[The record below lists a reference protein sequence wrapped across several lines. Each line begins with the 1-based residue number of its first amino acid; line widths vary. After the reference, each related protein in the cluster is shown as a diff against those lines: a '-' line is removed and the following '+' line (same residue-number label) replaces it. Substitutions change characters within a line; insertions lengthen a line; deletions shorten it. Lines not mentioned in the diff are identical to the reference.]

1 MDVNTDEMKKSGSRF
16 QVARVDSKDE
26 DARENLDIESNEAQT
41 KISGRKK
48 SPDHKKSKLANID
61 TSPPETSNDGRV
73 DFSNCPES
81 PCATFSLSGDSM
93 RSRGSLEYTKTNCVM
108 NTIEALPCVDHY
120 RNIFSA
126 TGGNL
131 KVRPTLAELH
141 EELDDDEIRCIRK
154 DGGYEG
160 SAQDIL
166 GQGEKV
172 VTSNPVRFG
181 WIQGVLIGDPRRL
194 VYSDSRRGGW
204 LTQGEVAGVS
214 DSRRGGWCT
223 VTQGEVAGVTNR
235 TRSPCRPTEFITQYT
250 TAVVSLGSHVR
261 WLSVICVLVK
271 VYFSAGEC
279 HTCQGDGQE
288 SVTSSFTSRLP
299 SDCQRFSP
307 KQFPSCYMKEI
318 RCILNI
324 FGVMLFIRLPWVVG
338 NAGIIQASCIV
349 LLSGLVTT
357 LTAISMTAICTN
369 GEVKGGGAY
378 YMISR
383 SLGPEFGGAIGII
396 FSVANTVAVAMYV
409 VGFSETVRE
418 ILERYDCV
426 MTDKLNDVRIIGSIT
441 IIILLAIAIV
451 GMNWE
456 ARAQVIL
463 LVILTLAILNFFVG
477 LCIPPTPTQMSQGF
491 LGIKEVFLTNLLD
504 RYEKDETFFSVFA
517 VFFPAATGI
526 LAGANISGDLK
537 DASKSIPKGTFLAIL
552 ITTLVYLLI
561 AIFSGACILRN
572 ANGIILVSA
581 AATNVTHILNNSTG
595 QTIASVVNTT
605 TVASVESFI
614 RNASYLVVEMTS
626 AWGPLILAGIFSA
639 TLSSALA
646 SLMSA
651 PKVFQALCKDKIFPF
666 LEYFGVGYGANDT
679 PRRAFILCFFI
690 GFAFNMIADLNAIA
704 PLISNFFLMS
714 YALINFSCF
723 DASIANSPG
732 WRPSFR
738 FYSKWLSLGGAILCI
753 VVMFI
758 INWITAFVTFGCVG
772 TLFLYVHHRKPDV
785 NWGSSTQAHVYRSVL
800 QSALKL
806 VRIGTHV
813 KNFRP
818 QVLVMSGEPET
829 RPALVDFCTHITKKM
844 GLMVCG
850 NVIIGKQGDHLRKI
864 HSEAPYHY
872 FSRRHIRSF
881 YSVATASTF
890 QLGAQALM
898 QNVGIGKFRPNLL
911 ILGFKSNWQI
921 DNPENVQQYLE
932 VIHDAFD
939 LRMGVGI
946 LRVKEGFGLDIET
959 NLSLFHQEPQDDDD
973 QSDDESPEGSPSQPQ
988 VSTSQIES
996 EVSKGQSNGQTVE
1009 VDQTIKINHEPED
1022 EFGRGDAPDPLINPL
1037 LLAKLNTQVLKTMN
1051 IFRTKEKGTIDV
1063 WWLFDDGGLTLLL
1076 PYILTTKPYWRGC
1089 RLRVFAA
1096 GTKRGDLG
1104 YEQRQLATLL
1114 AKFRIDCKDMTVLPE
1129 INKKPNEESVRMFN
1143 SYLAPWKL
1151 DTQKGE
1157 TKKKF
1162 PWKTTDD
1169 ELELLREKTQRQIR
1183 LRELL
1188 LERSKDAALIVMT
1201 LPMPRKSTCP
1211 AGLYMCW
1218 IDTLTRDMPPILL
1231 VRGNQES
1238 VLTFYS

>member
-1 MDVNTDEMKKSGSRF
+1 MDLNTEEMKKSGSRF

-26 DARENLDIESNEAQT
+26 DARDNLEAEAES
-41 KISGRKK
+41 RKK
-48 SPDHKKSKLANID
+48 SPDHQKKSVNLPKID
-61 TSPPETSNDGRV
+61 TSAPNTSSDGRV
-73 DFSNCPES
+73 DFNNCPES

-93 RSRGSLEYTKTNCVM
+93 RSRGSIEYTKTNCVM

-126 TGGNL
+126 TGGNM
-131 KVRPTLAELH
+131 KARPTLAELH
-141 EELDDDEIRCIRK
+141 EELDDDELRSNRK
-154 DGGYEG
+154 DGGPGFEG
-160 SAQDIL
+160 STQDIL
-166 GQGEKV
+166 ALGEKV
-172 VTSNPVRFG
+172 VVTNHPVRFG
-181 WIQGVLIGDPRRL
+181 WIQGVL
-194 VYSDSRRGGW
+194 
-204 LTQGEVAGVS
+204 
-214 DSRRGGWCT
+214 
-223 VTQGEVAGVTNR
+223 
-235 TRSPCRPTEFITQYT
+235 
-250 TAVVSLGSHVR
+250 
-261 WLSVICVLVK
+261 
-271 VYFSAGEC
+271 
-279 HTCQGDGQE
+279 
-288 SVTSSFTSRLP
+288 
-299 SDCQRFSP
+299 
-307 KQFPSCYMKEI
+307 I

-338 NAGIIQASCIV
+338 NAGIIQASLIV

-396 FSVANTVAVAMYV
+396 FSIANAVAVAMYV
-409 VGFSETVRE
+409 VGFSETVRD
-418 ILERYDCV
+418 ILVRYDCL
-426 MTDKLNDVRIIGSIT
+426 MTDEMNDIRIIGSVTIT
-441 IIILLAIAIV
+441 ILLAIAII

-456 ARAQVIL
+456 ARAQVVL

-477 LCIPPTPTQMSQGF
+477 LCIPPSPEQMSRGF
-491 LGIKEVFLTNLLD
+491 LGLNVEVFVTNIFAD
-504 RYEKDETFFSVFA
+504 YEDDQTFFSVFS

-526 LAGANISGDLK
+526 LAGANISGDLR
-537 DASKSIPKGTFLAIL
+537 DASKSIPKGTFLAIF
-552 ITTLVYLLI
+552 ITTAIYLLI
-561 AIFSGACILRN
+561 AVFSGASVLRE
-572 ANGIILVSA
+572 ANGILLVGAAVANVSGVLNGSA
-581 AATNVTHILNNSTG
+581 STVLSSVLTTSTAA
-595 QTIASVVNTT
+595 ASVVGAN
-605 TVASVESFI
+605 VN
-614 RNASYLVVEMTS
+614 NASYSVQPTSPAARVFTSGEYSYTRNFVGNCSLVPDGCHFGLLHSYQVIEMAS

-666 LEYFGVGYGANDT
+666 LEYFGVGYGANEN
-679 PRRAFILCFFI
+679 PRRAFLLCFAI
-690 GFAFNMIADLNAIA
+690 GFAFQMIADLNAIA

-738 FYSKWLSLGGAILCI
+738 FYSKWLSLGGAMLCV

-758 INWITAFVTFGCVG
+758 INWITALITFGCVG
-772 TLFLYVHHRKPDV
+772 SLFLYVHHRKPDV

-818 QVLVMSGEPET
+818 QVLVLSGEPDT

-850 NVIIGKQGDHLRKI
+850 NVIIGKQADHLRKI
-864 HSEAPYHY
+864 HSDAPYNY
-872 FSRRHIRSF
+872 FFRRHIKSF
-881 YSVATASTF
+881 YSVTTASTF

-898 QNVGIGKFRPNLL
+898 QNVGIGKFRPNLV
-911 ILGFKSNWQI
+911 ILGFKSNWQT
-921 DNPENVQQYLE
+921 DNPEFVQQYLE

-939 LRMGVGI
+939 MKLGVGI

-959 NLSLFHQEPQDDDD
+959 NTSVFHQEEDV
-973 QSDDESPEGSPSQPQ
+973 SDDESPEGTPGAQNSH
-988 VSTSQIES
+988 VGEG
-996 EVSKGQSNGQTVE
+996 KGEADLEAGQRNGKTVE
-1009 VDQTIKINHEPED
+1009 KKEKVASEPE
-1022 EFGRGDAPDPLINPL
+1022 EEEGRGDGPEQLVNPLNPL
-1037 LLAKLNTQVLKTMN
+1037 LLTKLNTQVLKTMN
-1051 IFRTKEKGTIDV
+1051 KFRHKEKGTIDV

-1076 PYILTTKPYWRGC
+1076 PYILTTKPYWGGC

-1129 INKKPNEESVRMFN
+1129 INKKPSEESVRMFN
-1143 SYLAPWKL
+1143 SYLNPWRL

-1157 TKKKF
+1157 TKKRF
-1162 PWKTTDD
+1162 PWKTTED
-1169 ELELLREKTQRQIR
+1169 ELELLREKTQRHIR

-1201 LPMPRKSTCP
+1201 LPMPRKVSCA

>member
-1 MDVNTDEMKKSGSRF
+1 
-16 QVARVDSKDE
+16 
-26 DARENLDIESNEAQT
+26 
-41 KISGRKK
+41 
-48 SPDHKKSKLANID
+48 
-61 TSPPETSNDGRV
+61 
-73 DFSNCPES
+73 
-81 PCATFSLSGDSM
+81 
-93 RSRGSLEYTKTNCVM
+93 
-108 NTIEALPCVDHY
+108 
-120 RNIFSA
+120 
-126 TGGNL
+126 
-131 KVRPTLAELH
+131 
-141 EELDDDEIRCIRK
+141 
-154 DGGYEG
+154 
-160 SAQDIL
+160 
-166 GQGEKV
+166 
-172 VTSNPVRFG
+172 
-181 WIQGVLIGDPRRL
+181 
-194 VYSDSRRGGW
+194 
-204 LTQGEVAGVS
+204 
-214 DSRRGGWCT
+214 
-223 VTQGEVAGVTNR
+223 
-235 TRSPCRPTEFITQYT
+235 
-250 TAVVSLGSHVR
+250 
-261 WLSVICVLVK
+261 
-271 VYFSAGEC
+271 
-279 HTCQGDGQE
+279 
-288 SVTSSFTSRLP
+288 
-299 SDCQRFSP
+299 
-307 KQFPSCYMKEI
+307 
-318 RCILNI
+318 
-324 FGVMLFIRLPWVVG
+324 
-338 NAGIIQASCIV
+338 
-349 LLSGLVTT
+349 
-357 LTAISMTAICTN
+357 
-369 GEVKGGGAY
+369 
-378 YMISR
+378 MISR

-396 FSVANTVAVAMYV
+396 FSVANAVAVAMYV
-409 VGFSETVRE
+409 VGFAETVRD
-418 ILERYDCV
+418 ILVKYDCV
-426 MTDKLNDVRIIGSIT
+426 ITDEMNDIRIIGSIT
-441 IIILLAIAIV
+441 ITILLAIALV

-477 LCIPPTPTQMSQGF
+477 LCIPPSDEQMSKGF
-491 LGIKEVFLTNLLD
+491 IGIREVFTTNVFSD
-504 RYEKDETFFSVFA
+504 YEEKETFFSVFS

-526 LAGANISGDLK
+526 LAGANISGDLR
-537 DASKSIPKGTFLAIL
+537 DASKSIPKGTFLAIF
-552 ITTLVYLLI
+552 ITTAVYLLI
-561 AIFSGACILRN
+561 AWFSGASVLRQ
-572 ANGIILVSA
+572 ANGIILASA
-581 AATNVTHILNNSTG
+581 ATLNVSDLLGNSSTPGPLGAGGSVINTSYSLANSLTNKAVFTLG
-595 QTIASVVNTT
+595 QY
-605 TVASVESFI
+605 
-614 RNASYLVVEMTS
+614 SYSKDFVSNCSLVPEGCKYGLLHSYQVVEMVS

-666 LEYFGVGYGANDT
+666 LEYFGVGYGANDN
-679 PRRAFILCFFI
+679 PRRAFLLCFAI
-690 GFAFNMIADLNAIA
+690 GFAFNMIADLNLIA

-738 FYSKWLSLGGAILCI
+738 FYSKWLSLGGAVLCI

-829 RPALVDFCTHITKKM
+829 RPALVDFCTHITRKM

-850 NVIIGKQGDHLRKI
+850 NVIIGKQADNLRKI
-864 HSEAPYHY
+864 HSEAPYNY
-872 FSRRHIRSF
+872 FSNRHIKSF
-881 YSVATASTF
+881 YSVTTASTF

-911 ILGFKSNWQI
+911 ILGFKSNWQT
-921 DNPENVQQYLE
+921 DNPDSVQQYLD

-939 LRMGVGI
+939 LKMGVGI

-959 NLSLFHQEPQDDDD
+959 NTSVFHEDLGQDDDD
-973 QSDDESPEGSPSQPQ
+973 ASDDDSPRGTPAAAPV
-988 VSTSQIES
+988 VSRDES
-996 EVSKGQSNGQTVE
+996 EMEKGQSNGKSLGASKSKVNLE
-1009 VDQTIKINHEPED
+1009 EE
-1022 EFGRGDAPDPLINPL
+1022 EGRGDGLDLNNPLIL
-1037 LLAKLNTQVLKTMN
+1037 CKLNTQVLKTMN
-1051 IFRTKEKGTIDV
+1051 KFRNKERGTIDV

-1129 INKKPNEESVRMFN
+1129 INKKPSEESVRMFN
-1143 SYLAPWKL
+1143 SYLADWRL

-1162 PWKTTDD
+1162 PWKTTEEEYDI
-1169 ELELLREKTQRQIR
+1169 LREKTLRQIR

-1188 LERSKDAALIVMT
+1188 IERSKDASLIVMT
-1201 LPMPRKSTCP
+1201 LPMPRKATCG